1 MWNPKNQPNKQNR
14 NRLTDTENK
23 LVVARGEEGRGWT
36 NQVKGVKRY
45 TLAVIKQKSHRDVM
59 YSMVNI
65 VNNIVITL
73 YGDKW

>member
-36 NQVKGVKRY
+36 NEVKGVKRY

>member
-36 NQVKGVKRY
+36 N
-45 TLAVIKQKSHRDVM
+45 
-59 YSMVNI
+59 
-65 VNNIVITL
+65 
-73 YGDKW
+73 